1 MIVKTGVKIGFVEG
15 VILLGLIATVVTA
28 AVKLSSLFVPLFT
41 LLLVFIYHKVLEA
54 EEDVK
59 RELREELRREIE
71 RLKKDVKGQFTIAGL
86 FAVFIMLIVTMKLMP
101 DIISYCD
108 SIAATLEEK
117 GYTIAAFLIKLV
129 PASIV
134 ISILSAIY
142 YYAKPIILREG

>member
-1 MIVKTGVKIGFVEG
+1 MKTKIGFVEG

-28 AVKLSSLFVPLFT
+28 AVTLSSLFVPLFT
-41 LLLVFIYHKVLEA
+41 LLLVFIYRKVLEA
-54 EEDVK
+54 EEEVK
-59 RELREELRREIE
+59 KELREEIE

-108 SIAATLEEK
+108 DIASTLNDK

>member
-1 MIVKTGVKIGFVEG
+1 MRLGFVEG
-15 VILLGLIATVVTA
+15 VILLGLLTTVLVTA
-28 AVKLSSLFVPLFT
+28 ITLSSLFVPLFT

-54 EEDVK
+54 EEEVK
-59 RELREELRREIE
+59 RELREEMRREIE
-71 RLKKDVKGQFTIAGL
+71 RLKKDVGGQFTIAGL

-108 SIAATLEEK
+108 NIAATLEEK